1 MSIKTENYVIQNYP
15 FAKKAGERF
24 KMDPLVI
31 LTQGAYESAW
41 GTSGI
46 SKNQKNFFGTTT
58 RQHFKANKL
67 RNMLGNLIFFV
78 VKENPQLEL
87 FSVVSGI

>member
-1 MSIKTENYVIQNYP
+1 MSIKVENYVIENYP

-46 SKNQKNFFGTTT
+46 SKVDTSTPASV
-58 RQHFKANKL
+58 RRMSSL
-67 RNMLGNLIFFV
+67 R
-78 VKENPQLEL
+78 
-87 FSVVSGI
+87 